1 MSEVIIE
8 VTRGS
13 LVENIIRGHV
23 AVIGPDRN
31 LAAHVGNADYLTY
44 MRSTAKPLQASA
56 AIESG
61 AIDFFAISEDELAI
75 MCGSHIGASYHVA
88 ALESILVKIGLQESD
103 FTLGEDYSLSMDLRQ
118 QRVAEQQPPR
128 KLYNNCSGKHACMLT
143 LCRYVGWDYR
153 AYQLPE
159 HPVQQLIKAT
169 VAGYAEVAPE
179 SIIVGVDGCGVP
191 VFALPLSSMA
201 RAYANLAH
209 AERLPEPR
217 QAAARRLT
225 AAMTAHPQMVAGWGQ
240 FCTELMRVTKGRI
253 IGKLGADGAYCAA
266 ELSGDLAFALKIEDG
281 NTAMLPL
288 AVMRVLNELDIL
300 TQAENTALAAFSRFD
315 NLNCQKDKV
324 GEAKAVFHLTRGT
337 YE

>member
-1 MSEVIIE
+1 MNEIMIE

-23 AVIGPDRN
+23 AVVESGGR
-31 LAAHVGNADYLTY
+31 LAAHVGDADYLTY

-56 AIESG
+56 AIECG

-75 MCGSHIGASYHVA
+75 MCGSHTGDAYHVA
-88 ALESILVKIGLQESD
+88 ALESILAKIGVKESD
-103 FTLGEDYSLSMDLRQ
+103 YTLGEDYSLSPDLKLKRIAERQ
-118 QRVAEQQPPR
+118 PSR
-128 KLYNNCSGKHACMLT
+128 KIYNNCSGKHACMLT
-143 LCRYVGWDYR
+143 LCRYKGWDYQ
-153 AYQLPE
+153 AYQQPE
-159 HPVQQLIKAT
+159 HPVQQLIKET

-191 VFALPLSSMA
+191 VFAMPLSCMA
-201 RAYANLAH
+201 RAYYNLAH
-209 AERLPEPR
+209 PQRFPEPR

-225 AAMTAHPQMVAGWGQ
+225 AAMTAYPQMVAGWGQ
-240 FCTELMRVTKGRI
+240 FCTELMRATQGRI
-253 IGKLGADGAYCAA
+253 IGKLGADGVYCAA
-266 ELSGDLAFALKIEDG
+266 VLSGDLAFALKIEDG

-288 AVMRVLNELDIL
+288 AAMRVLSELDLL
-300 TQAENTALAAFSRFD
+300 TKTESAALAAFSRFD

-324 GEAKAVFHLTRGT
+324 GEARAVFHLTRGA